1 MKSIRLAFLAL
12 IMLAPLAN
20 AATTGSKI
28 GVLDTVMVL
37 SESNAGKQYA
47 KKSEANFKPQL
58 VALQKLEADVRN
70 MQEKLQKD
78 GPTLSAEQLK
88 VRQLELQRKYEDWQ
102 LKGRQYQT
110 DRAEADNAEREKLR
124 PKLQTAIDKVVNE
137 LKLDLVID
145 RQMAIYASP
154 SIDITR
160 KVIESLN
167 QMK

>member
-12 IMLAPLAN
+12 ILLAPLAN
-20 AATTGSKI
+20 AATTDKNI

-47 KKSEANFKPQL
+47 KKSEARFKPQL
-58 VALQKLEADVRN
+58 VALQKLEGEVRN

-88 VRQLELQRKYEDWQ
+88 VRQLELQRRYEDLQ

-110 DRAEADNAEREKLR
+110 DKAEADNAERERLR
-124 PKLQTAIDKVVNE
+124 PKLQAAIDKVVSE
-137 LKLDLVID
+137 LKLDLIID
-145 RQMAIYASP
+145 RQMAIYAS
-154 SIDITR
+154 SGIDITR

>member
-1 MKSIRLAFLAL
+1 MKSIRLAFFAL

-20 AATTGSKI
+20 AATVSSKI

-37 SESNAGKQYA
+37 SESNVGKQYA
-47 KKSEANFKPQL
+47 LKSESKFKPQL
-58 VALQKLEADVRN
+58 QALQKLETEVRG

-88 VRQLELQRKYEDWQ
+88 GRQLELQRKYEDWQ

-110 DRAEADNAEREKLR
+110 KRSEADNAEREKLR
-124 PKLQTAIDKVVNE
+124 PKLQTAIDSVVSE
-137 LKLDLVID
+137 LRLDLVVD

>member
-20 AATTGSKI
+20 AAAAGSKI

-47 KKSEANFKPQL
+47 KKSEAKFKPQL
-58 VALQKLEADVRN
+58 VALQKLEGDVRN

-154 SIDITR
+154 GIDITR

>member
-1 MKSIRLAFLAL
+1 
-12 IMLAPLAN
+12 MLAPLAN
-20 AATTGSKI
+20 AAAAGSKI

-47 KKSEANFKPQL
+47 KKSEAKFKPQL
-58 VALQKLEADVRN
+58 VALQKLEGDVRN

-154 SIDITR
+154 GIDITR

>member
-1 MKSIRLAFLAL
+1 MKSIRLAILAL
-12 IMLAPLAN
+12 IMVTPFAN
-20 AATTGSKI
+20 AASTGSKI

-47 KKSEANFKPQL
+47 RKSESKFKPQL
-58 VALQKLEADVRN
+58 QALQKLETEVRG

-78 GPTLSAEQLK
+78 GSTLSAEQLK

-110 DRAEADNAEREKLR
+110 ERAEADNAEREKLR
-124 PKLQTAIDKVVNE
+124 PKLQTAIDSVVTD

-154 SIDITR
+154 GIDITR

-167 QMK
+167 KMK

>member
-1 MKSIRLAFLAL
+1 MKFFRLAFIAL
-12 IMLAPLAN
+12 IIWAPLAN
-20 AATTGSKI
+20 AAATGSNI

-47 KKSEANFKPQL
+47 KQSEARFKPQL
-58 VALQKLEADVRN
+58 MELQKMEGEVRN

-88 VRQLELQRKYEDWQ
+88 ARQLELQRKYEDLQ
-102 LKGRQYQT
+102 LKGRQYQAQ
-110 DRAEADNAEREKLR
+110 RAEADNAEREKLR
-124 PKLQTAIDKVVNE
+124 PRLQSAIDKVVKE

-145 RQMAIYASP
+145 RQMTIYVSP
-154 SIDITR
+154 GIDITR

>member
-20 AATTGSKI
+20 AATSGSKV
-28 GVLDTVMVL
+28 GVLDTAMVL

-47 KKSEANFKPQL
+47 KKSEAKFKPQL
-58 VALQKLEADVRN
+58 VALQKLEGDVRN

-88 VRQLELQRKYEDWQ
+88 VRQLELQRKYEDLQ

-110 DRAEADNAEREKLR
+110 DKAEADNAEREKLR
-124 PKLQTAIDKVVNE
+124 PKLQTAIDKVISE

-145 RQMAIYASP
+145 RQMAIYGSP
-154 SIDITR
+154 GIDITR

>member
-47 KKSEANFKPQL
+47 KKSESKFKPQL
-58 VALQKLEADVRN
+58 VALQKLESEVRN

-102 LKGRQYQT
+102 LKGRQFQT
-110 DRAEADNAEREKLR
+110 ERTEADNAEREKLR
-124 PKLQTAIDKVVNE
+124 PKLQAAIDKVISE

-145 RQMAIYASP
+145 RQMTIYGSP
-154 SIDITR
+154 GIDITR